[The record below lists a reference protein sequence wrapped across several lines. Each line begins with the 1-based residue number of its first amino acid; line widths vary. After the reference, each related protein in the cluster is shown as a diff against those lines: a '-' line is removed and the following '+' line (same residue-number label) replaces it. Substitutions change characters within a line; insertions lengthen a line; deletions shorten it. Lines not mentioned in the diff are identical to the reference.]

1 MGDYLEKQ
9 MLPSSLKYSA
19 CVGFITFFVGA
30 YAGYSFSDAKAEAKQ
45 YKANIEALEIERT
58 ELFKQLEKE
67 HEYQQTAKA
76 TSQKAQEDLA
86 DLESRYA
93 DAINALND
101 LQLQQL
107 SYDNQDAEPLSESS
121 SSTADNKE
129 SRNKG
134 CYADRAKLQRL
145 YEEQLTL
152 ARDCDINAIHLNQL
166 IDLYNSI
173 Q

>member
-1 MGDYLEKQ
+1 
-9 MLPSSLKYSA
+9 MLSASLKYSA

-45 YKANIEALEIERT
+45 YKANIEALEIERE
-58 ELFKQLEKE
+58 ELIKQVEKE

-76 TSQKAQEDLA
+76 ASEKAEEDLA

-101 LQLQQL
+101 LQLLQL
-107 SYDNQDAEPLSESS
+107 SYDSEDTEPLPESS
-121 SSTADNKE
+121 SSTADNSK
-129 SRNKG
+129 SSNK
-134 CYADRAKLQRL
+134 CSSADRAKLQKL

>member
-1 MGDYLEKQ
+1 
-9 MLPSSLKYSA
+9 MLSA
-19 CVGFITFFVGA
+19 GLRNSILGAALAFCVGV

-129 SRNKG
+129 NRNKG
-134 CYADRAKLQRL
+134 CYADRAKLQKL

-152 ARDCDINAIHLNQL
+152 ARDCDITAIHLNQL

>member
-9 MLPSSLKYSA
+9 MLSASLKYSA
-19 CVGFITFFVGA
+19 CVGFITFFVGV
-30 YAGYSFSDAKAEAKQ
+30 YAGYSYSDAKAEAKQ
-45 YKANIEALEIERT
+45 YKANIEALEIERE
-58 ELFKQLEKE
+58 ELIKQVEKE

-76 TSQKAQEDLA
+76 ASQKAEEDLA

-107 SYDNQDAEPLSESS
+107 AYDNQDAEPLSESS

-129 SRNKG
+129 NRNKG

>member
-1 MGDYLEKQ
+1 
-9 MLPSSLKYSA
+9 MLSASLKYSA

-45 YKANIEALEIERT
+45 YKANIEALEIERE
-58 ELFKQLEKE
+58 ELIKQVEKE

-76 TSQKAQEDLA
+76 TSEKAQEDLA

-121 SSTADNKE
+121 SSTADNSK
-129 SRNKG
+129 SSNK
-134 CYADRAKLQRL
+134 CSQQDRAKLQRL

>member
-1 MGDYLEKQ
+1 
-9 MLPSSLKYSA
+9 MLSASLKYSA

-45 YKANIEALEIERT
+45 YKANIQALEIERA

-67 HEYQQTAKA
+67 HEYQQAAKTA
-76 TSQKAQEDLA
+76 SQKAEEDLA

-93 DAINALND
+93 DAVNALND

-107 SYDNQDAEPLSESS
+107 SYDSEDTEPLSESS
-121 SSTADNKE
+121 SSTTDNSK
-129 SRNKG
+129 SSNK
-134 CYADRAKLQRL
+134 CSNKDRAKLQRL
-145 YEEQLTL
+145 YEEQLKL

>member
-1 MGDYLEKQ
+1 
-9 MLPSSLKYSA
+9 MLS
-19 CVGFITFFVGA
+19 VGLRNSILAGVLAFIVGA
-30 YAGYSFSDAKAEAKQ
+30 YCGYSFSDAKAEARQ
-45 YKANIEALEIERT
+45 YQANIEALEIERA

-76 TSQKAQEDLA
+76 ASQKAEEDLA

-107 SYDNQDAEPLSESS
+107 AYDSEDTEPLSESS
-121 SSTADNKE
+121 SSTADNSK
-129 SRNKG
+129 SANK
-134 CYADRAKLQRL
+134 CSDKDRAKLQRL

>member
-1 MGDYLEKQ
+1 
-9 MLPSSLKYSA
+9 MLSA
-19 CVGFITFFVGA
+19 GLRNSILGAALAFCVGV

-86 DLESRYA
+86 DLEDRYA

-129 SRNKG
+129 NRNKG
-134 CYADRAKLQRL
+134 CYADRAKLQKL

-152 ARDCDINAIHLNQL
+152 ARDCDITAIHLNQL

>member
-9 MLPSSLKYSA
+9 MLSASLKYSA

-30 YAGYSFSDAKAEAKQ
+30 YAGYSYSDAKAEAKQ
-45 YKANIEALEIERT
+45 YKANIEALEIERE
-58 ELFKQLEKE
+58 ELIKQVEKE

-76 TSQKAQEDLA
+76 ASQKAEEDLA

-121 SSTADNKE
+121 SSTADNTK
-129 SRNKG
+129 STNK
-134 CYADRAKLQRL
+134 CSQQDRAKLQKL

>member
-1 MGDYLEKQ
+1 M
-9 MLPSSLKYSA
+9 
-19 CVGFITFFVGA
+19 
-30 YAGYSFSDAKAEAKQ
+30 
-45 YKANIEALEIERT
+45 
-58 ELFKQLEKE
+58 
-67 HEYQQTAKA
+67 
-76 TSQKAQEDLA
+76 A

-121 SSTADNKE
+121 SSTANNSKSSNKC
-129 SRNKG
+129 SQQ
-134 CYADRAKLQRL
+134 DRAKLQRL

-152 ARDCDINAIHLNQL
+152 ARDCDITAIHLNQL

>member
-9 MLPSSLKYSA
+9 MLSAGLKYSA

-45 YKANIEALEIERT
+45 YKANIEALEIERE
-58 ELFKQLEKE
+58 ELIKQVEKE

-76 TSQKAQEDLA
+76 TSQKAEEDLA

-93 DAINALND
+93 DAVNALND

-107 SYDNQDAEPLSESS
+107 AYDSEDAEPLSESS
-121 SSTADNKE
+121 SSTADNSK
-129 SRNKG
+129 SSNK
-134 CYADRAKLQRL
+134 CSNADRAKLQRL

>member
-1 MGDYLEKQ
+1 
-9 MLPSSLKYSA
+9 MLSASLKYSA

-45 YKANIEALEIERT
+45 YKANIEALEIERE
-58 ELFKQLEKE
+58 ELIKQVEKE

-76 TSQKAQEDLA
+76 TSEKAQEDLA

-107 SYDNQDAEPLSESS
+107 AYDNQDAEPLSESS
-121 SSTADNKE
+121 SSTADNSK
-129 SRNKG
+129 SANK
-134 CYADRAKLQRL
+134 CSYADRAKLQRL

>member
-1 MGDYLEKQ
+1 
-9 MLPSSLKYSA
+9 MLSASLKYSA
-19 CVGFITFFVGA
+19 CLGFITFFVGA

-45 YKANIEALEIERT
+45 YKANIEALEIERE
-58 ELFKQLEKE
+58 ELIKQLEKE

-76 TSQKAQEDLA
+76 TSEKAQEDLA

-121 SSTADNKE
+121 SSTADNSK
-129 SRNKG
+129 SSNK
-134 CYADRAKLQRL
+134 CSQQDRAKLQRL

>member
-1 MGDYLEKQ
+1 
-9 MLPSSLKYSA
+9 MLSASLKYSA

-45 YKANIEALEIERT
+45 YKANIEALEIERE
-58 ELFKQLEKE
+58 ELIKQVEKE

-76 TSQKAQEDLA
+76 TSEKAEEDLA

-121 SSTADNKE
+121 SSTADNSK
-129 SRNKG
+129 SSNK
-134 CYADRAKLQRL
+134 CSQQDRAKLQRL

>member
-1 MGDYLEKQ
+1 
-9 MLPSSLKYSA
+9 MLSASLKYSA

-45 YKANIEALEIERT
+45 YKANIEALEIERE
-58 ELFKQLEKE
+58 ELIKQVEKE

-76 TSQKAQEDLA
+76 ASQKAEEDLA

-101 LQLQQL
+101 MQLQQL
-107 SYDNQDAEPLSESS
+107 AYDNQDAEPLSESS
-121 SSTADNKE
+121 SSTADNSK
-129 SRNKG
+129 SSNK
-134 CYADRAKLQRL
+134 CSQQDRAKLQKL

>member
-1 MGDYLEKQ
+1 
-9 MLPSSLKYSA
+9 MLSA
-19 CVGFITFFVGA
+19 GLRNSILGAALAFCVGV

-76 TSQKAQEDLA
+76 ASQKAEEDLA

-129 SRNKG
+129 NRNKG
-134 CYADRAKLQRL
+134 CYADRAKLQKL

-152 ARDCDINAIHLNQL
+152 ARDCDITAIHLNQL

>member
-1 MGDYLEKQ
+1 MGNYLEKQ
-9 MLPSSLKYSA
+9 MLSSSLKYSA

-45 YKANIEALEIERT
+45 YKANIEALEIERE
-58 ELFKQLEKE
+58 ELIKQVEKE

-76 TSQKAQEDLA
+76 ASQKAEEDLA

-121 SSTADNKE
+121 SSTADNSK
-129 SRNKG
+129 SSNK
-134 CYADRAKLQRL
+134 CSQQDRAKLQKL

>member
-1 MGDYLEKQ
+1 
-9 MLPSSLKYSA
+9 MLSA
-19 CVGFITFFVGA
+19 GLRNSILGA
-30 YAGYSFSDAKAEAKQ
+30 ALAFCIGVYAGYSFSDAKAEAKQ
-45 YKANIEALEIERT
+45 YKANIEALEIERA

-76 TSQKAQEDLA
+76 ASQKAEEDLA
-86 DLESRYA
+86 DLEDRYA

-121 SSTADNKE
+121 SSTADNSK
-129 SRNKG
+129 SSNK
-134 CYADRAKLQRL
+134 CSQQDRAKLQRL

>member
-9 MLPSSLKYSA
+9 MLSASLKYSA
-19 CVGFITFFVGA
+19 CVGFITFFVGV

-45 YKANIEALEIERT
+45 YKANIEALEIERA

-76 TSQKAQEDLA
+76 TSEKAQEDLA

-107 SYDNQDAEPLSESS
+107 SYDSEDIEPLSESS
-121 SSTADNKE
+121 STSARNTESANKC
-129 SRNKG
+129 SNK
-134 CYADRAKLQRL
+134 DRAKLQKL

>member
-1 MGDYLEKQ
+1 
-9 MLPSSLKYSA
+9 MLSAGLKYSA

-45 YKANIEALEIERT
+45 YKANIEALEIERE
-58 ELFKQLEKE
+58 ELIKQVEKE

-76 TSQKAQEDLA
+76 ASQKAEEDLA

-121 SSTADNKE
+121 SSTADNSK
-129 SRNKG
+129 SSNK
-134 CYADRAKLQRL
+134 CSQQDRAKLQRL

>member
-1 MGDYLEKQ
+1 
-9 MLPSSLKYSA
+9 MLS
-19 CVGFITFFVGA
+19 VGLRNSILAGVLAFCIGT
-30 YAGYSFSDAKAEAKQ
+30 YCGYSFSDAKAEAKAYQ
-45 YKANIEALEIERT
+45 ANIQALELERE
-58 ELFKQLEKE
+58 ELIKQIEKE
-67 HEYQQTAKA
+67 HEYKQAAQTA
-76 TSQKAQEDLA
+76 SQKAQEDLA

-121 SSTADNKE
+121 SSTADNSK
-129 SRNKG
+129 SSNK
-134 CYADRAKLQRL
+134 CSQQDRAKLQKL

>member
-1 MGDYLEKQ
+1 
-9 MLPSSLKYSA
+9 MLSASLKYYA

-45 YKANIEALEIERT
+45 YKANIEALEIERA

-67 HEYQQTAKA
+67 HEYQQAAKTA
-76 TSQKAQEDLA
+76 SQKAEEDLA

-107 SYDNQDAEPLSESS
+107 AYDNQDAEPLSESS
-121 SSTADNKE
+121 SSTADNPK
-129 SRNKG
+129 SSNK
-134 CYADRAKLQRL
+134 CSQQDRAKLQRL

>member
-9 MLPSSLKYSA
+9 MLSASLKYSA

-30 YAGYSFSDAKAEAKQ
+30 YAGYSYSDAKAEAKQ
-45 YKANIEALEIERT
+45 YKANIEALEIERE
-58 ELFKQLEKE
+58 ELIKQVERE

-76 TSQKAQEDLA
+76 ASQKAEEDLA

-93 DAINALND
+93 DAVNALND

-121 SSTADNKE
+121 SSTANNSKSSNKC
-129 SRNKG
+129 SQQ
-134 CYADRAKLQRL
+134 DRAKLQRL

>member
-9 MLPSSLKYSA
+9 MLSASLKYSA

-45 YKANIEALEIERT
+45 YKANIEALEIERE
-58 ELFKQLEKE
+58 ELIKQVEKE

-76 TSQKAQEDLA
+76 ASQKAEEDLA

-121 SSTADNKE
+121 SSTADNSK
-129 SRNKG
+129 SSNK
-134 CYADRAKLQRL
+134 CSQQDRAKLQRL

>member
-9 MLPSSLKYSA
+9 MLSSSLKYSA

-45 YKANIEALEIERT
+45 YKANIEALEIERA

-76 TSQKAQEDLA
+76 ASQKAQEDLA

-93 DAINALND
+93 DAVNALND

-121 SSTADNKE
+121 STSADNKE
-129 SRNKG
+129 SRNKS

>member
-1 MGDYLEKQ
+1 
-9 MLPSSLKYSA
+9 MLSAGLKYSA

-45 YKANIEALEIERT
+45 YKANIEALEIERE
-58 ELFKQLEKE
+58 ELIKQVEKE

-76 TSQKAQEDLA
+76 ASQKAEEDLA

-121 SSTADNKE
+121 SSTADNSKSKSE
-129 SRNKG
+129 S

>member
-1 MGDYLEKQ
+1 
-9 MLPSSLKYSA
+9 MLSASLKYSA

-45 YKANIEALEIERT
+45 YKANIEALEIERE
-58 ELFKQLEKE
+58 ELIKQVEKE
-67 HEYQQTAKA
+67 HEYQQAAKTA
-76 TSQKAQEDLA
+76 SQKAEEDLA

-121 SSTADNKE
+121 SSTTDNSK
-129 SRNKG
+129 SSNK
-134 CYADRAKLQRL
+134 CSNADRAKLQRL